1 MYTVEHVISTMG
13 GGRVLAAKLDID
25 ESNCSQWIAKGNIPS
40 RRVVKIFELSCE
52 LNLGLELFLIP
63 MYGGDQ

>member
-25 ESNCSQWIAKGNIPS
+25 ESNCSQWLTKGYIPP
-40 RRVVKIFELSCE
+40 RRTIQIIKLSD
-52 LNLGLELFLIP
+52 NLGLGLNMLEIP
-63 MYGGDQ
+63 MEP

>member
-25 ESNCSQWIAKGNIPS
+25 ESNCSQWITKGNIPP
-40 RRVVKIFELSCE
+40 RRAIQISKLS
-52 LNLGLELFLIP
+52 LGLKLGLDLHLIP
-63 MYGGDQ
+63 MEP

>member
-25 ESNCSQWIAKGNIPS
+25 ESNCSQWRTNGYIPPK
-40 RRVVKIFELSCE
+40 RAIEIIKLSDKLDLDLWLME
-52 LNLGLELFLIP
+52 IP
-63 MYGGDQ
+63 MEP